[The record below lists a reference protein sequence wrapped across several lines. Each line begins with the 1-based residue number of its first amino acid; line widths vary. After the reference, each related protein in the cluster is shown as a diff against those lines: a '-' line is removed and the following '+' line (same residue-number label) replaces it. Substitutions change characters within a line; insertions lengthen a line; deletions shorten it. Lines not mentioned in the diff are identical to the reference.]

1 MPFILF
7 HLYWWKCEIL
17 LKCRNLKKEMPRNT
31 REVLRDATGQKNLTR
46 SGNYSLFKGTK
57 IKVLIWLLIKKQT
70 IKKGGLEKGYN
81 LFSTLGPQGMI
92 LWGVVC
98 TTHLGTATK
107 FDNAGFSEYCIYS
120 SEVWTSVLHPKFSI
134 ILNSRSTLSYENT
147 VIAPNV
153 WSCIRKKILPNSA
166 SRFSRPPPYKRKVIC
181 IQITQN
187 WDASAEGISR
197 MKTVVSPFI
206 INILQMSSL

>member
-1 MPFILF
+1 M
-7 HLYWWKCEIL
+7 
-17 LKCRNLKKEMPRNT
+17 
-31 REVLRDATGQKNLTR
+31 
-46 SGNYSLFKGTK
+46 
-57 IKVLIWLLIKKQT
+57 
-70 IKKGGLEKGYN
+70 EKGYN

-153 WSCIRKKILPNSA
+153 WSCIRKKSFRIQLLDLAGLLHTKAKSFAFKSLKTEMPAPKGFREWKPWYLHLLST
-166 SRFSRPPPYKRKVIC
+166 FYKC
-181 IQITQN
+181 H
-187 WDASAEGISR
+187 
-197 MKTVVSPFI
+197 PFK
-206 INILQMSSL
+206 